1 MWVDWG
7 PVRSNRS
14 FRLLI
19 GGQFASLIGSNITM
33 VAIPYQV
40 YLATHASWWVGV
52 ASIVQLPALIAG
64 SLMGGAL
71 GDRFDKRP
79 LLVAASAL
87 SALTST
93 FLALGAIRHGALG
106 WLLLLAAGSAFSG
119 GLGGPIRTAAIP
131 QMLSS
136 DDLVPAYSL
145 NQIVVNLAAILGPSL
160 AGVVLAAWGLDWCYG
175 LDALS
180 FVIIMG
186 AGGLMGPL
194 PPTRPEVPLGLFRAI
209 GEGLVYV
216 RHHRVAQFVYL
227 ADLNAMVFGSPRGL
241 FPAVALSV
249 YHGGPRLL
257 GLLYAAP
264 SVGAVVLAFTS
275 GWVTHIRRRGR
286 AVAVAVGVWGLSVSA
301 FGLVHVVWVALVC
314 LALAGAMDVIS
325 TVLRN
330 TILQLAI
337 TDDVRSRVSSIQLA
351 VVTGGPRV
359 GDLES
364 GVVASAVSTEF
375 SIVWGGLACLAGI
388 ALLARRRRDFWTS
401 RDL

>member
-1 MWVDWG
+1 MDWG

-19 GGQFASLIGSNITM
+19 SGQLISLIGSNVTM

-40 YLATHASWWVGV
+40 FLMTHASWWVGV

-71 GDRFDKRP
+71 GDRYDKRP
-79 LLVAASAL
+79 LLVATSATSGFASLLLAVGAL
-87 SALTST
+87 
-93 FLALGAIRHGALG
+93 HHVALG
-106 WLLLLAAGSAFSG
+106 WLLALAASSAFAG
-119 GLGGPIRTAAIP
+119 GLGGPLRTAAIP
-131 QMLSS
+131 QMLRN
-136 DDLVPAYSL
+136 DELVPAYSL
-145 NQIVVNLAAILGPSL
+145 NQIVVNLGAILGPSL
-160 AGVVLAAWGLDWCYG
+160 AGLVLASWGLAWCYG
-175 LDALS
+175 LDALT
-180 FVIIMG
+180 FAVILVASVLIS
-186 AGGLMGPL
+186 PL
-194 PPTRPEVPLGLFRAI
+194 PPTRSGSPVSLLRAI
-209 GEGLVYV
+209 GDGVTYV

-241 FPAVALSV
+241 FPAIALTV

-275 GWVTHIRRRGR
+275 GWVTHVRRRGR
-286 AVAVAVGVWGLSVSA
+286 AVAVAIGVWGLAISA
-301 FGLVHVVWVALVC
+301 FGLSRSVWIALPC
-314 LALAGAMDVIS
+314 LALAGAMDVVS

-337 TDDVRSRVSSIQLA
+337 TDEVRSRVSSIQLA
-351 VVTGGPRV
+351 VVTGGPRL

-364 GVVASAVSTEF
+364 GVVASATSTEF
-375 SIVWGGLACLAGI
+375 SVVSGGVACVIGI
-388 ALLARRRRDFWTS
+388 ALLMRRRREAWTS